1 MYHKAFKIRTSL
13 IFIWLGFVLA
23 ISFME
28 AWLKFQAPGITTELG
43 LGIGRLVF
51 GALNKVEI
59 ACLLIILLSVFLSG
73 SGIRKNN
80 SILIVLTVILLA
92 QTLYLLPELDR
103 RAIAI
108 IEGQNVP
115 ESNLHLYY
123 VLLEVVKVI
132 CLAIYGIQHLTSLN
146 YGNSPTNSR
155 K

>member
-13 IFIWLGFVLA
+13 IFVWLGFVLA

-59 ACLLIILLSVFLSG
+59 TCLLVILLSVFLSG
-73 SGIRKNN
+73 ASSRKNN
-80 SILIVLTVILLA
+80 SILIVLTGIILV
-92 QTLYLLPELDR
+92 QSLYLLPELDQ

-108 IEGQNVP
+108 IDQQTVP

-132 CLAIYGIQHLTSLN
+132 CLAIYGIQHLISLN
-146 YGNSPTNSR
+146 YGNSPTNTR